1 MSERT
6 APPDSL
12 FPLIRH
18 LSWRI
23 TPPVARLPVTPNQ
36 ITTAS
41 LAVGMACNWCVMR
54 GAYGLAVAGG
64 GLLVLCYLLDNSDGE
79 IARLKGLQSTF
90 GMHFDTFVDW
100 LVHAT
105 FFPALGWGEAAHSGN
120 DMWLWLGAAA
130 GAGATINY
138 LVVLYLDRRD
148 GVPESASAAPRTT
161 TDDALAGKLL
171 FALRE
176 LSRADFCFIVLAL
189 AIVDGLWL
197 LLPFAAAG
205 AQVYWMTAGVQQAR
219 DAHV

>member
-18 LSWRI
+18 LSWRV
-23 TPPVARLPVTPNQ
+23 TPSVARLPVTPNQ

-41 LAVGMACNWCVMR
+41 LAVGMAGNWCVMQ
-54 GAYGLAVAGG
+54 GTYGLAVAGG
-64 GLLVLCYLLDNSDGE
+64 GLLVLCYLLDNIDGE

-105 FFPALGWGEAAHSGN
+105 FFPALGWGEAARTGN
-120 DMWLWLGAAA
+120 DLWLWLGAAA

-189 AIVDGLWL
+189 ALVDGLWL

-205 AQVYWMTAGVQQAR
+205 AQVYWMTAGVQQTR

>member
-64 GLLVLCYLLDNSDGE
+64 GLLVLCYLLDNIDGE

-148 GVPESASAAPRTT
+148 GVPESATAAPRTT
-161 TDDALAGKLL
+161 TDDTLAGKLMY
-171 FALRE
+171 AIRE
-176 LSRADFCFIVLAL
+176 ISRADFCFIVLAL

-205 AQVYWMTAGVQQAR
+205 AQVYWMTAGIQQAR

>member
-12 FPLIRH
+12 FPLIRL

-23 TPPVARLPVTPNQ
+23 TPPVAHLPVTPNQ

-64 GLLVLCYLLDNSDGE
+64 GLLVLCYLLDNIDGE

-148 GVPESASAAPRTT
+148 GVPESATAAPRTT
-161 TDDALAGKLL
+161 TDDSLAGKLMY
-171 FALRE
+171 AIRE
-176 LSRADFCFIVLAL
+176 ISRADFCFIVLAL

-205 AQVYWMTAGVQQAR
+205 AQVYWMTAGIQQAR